1 MRILDRYTIREFTG
15 PFLACVSGFT
25 VMLLSGILFELVE
38 MLVQGKLPAL
48 DAGRLLLYKAPS
60 VVVLTLPA
68 GALFATLLALG
79 RFAKD
84 SELTVMRVTGSAYWR
99 LTLPVVVIA
108 AFISLITLCL
118 NEMIVPAA
126 NHKAENLFRQA
137 MVRDVID
144 LVEPNVF
151 IKAPDD
157 RVIYVGEV
165 DRTNRRVKN
174 ILVYE
179 AARATRDNPRPFPA
193 LITAQTGTYTDRVWH
208 LENGVHHT
216 LDAEGYVVQ
225 ESGFQR
231 MDISMVAIDQLI
243 AEQKTT
249 DEMTRRE
256 LGEYIRLFQ
265 SSGIPVRRYE
275 VDYHLK
281 LALPMAALVWVLVAA
296 PLACTTGK
304 SGRFFGVFISIL
316 TAFIYY
322 VAIGLTSS
330 LGGTGV
336 LAPQLAAWLPN
347 IIFSCLGLAL
357 LVRVEYN

>member
-25 VMLLSGILFELVE
+25 VMLLSGILFELIE
-38 MLVQGKLPAL
+38 MLVQGQLPPL
-48 DAGRLLLYKAPS
+48 DAGRLLIYKAPAI
-60 VVVLTLPA
+60 VALTLPA
-68 GALFATLLALG
+68 GALFAALLALG

-99 LTLPVVVIA
+99 LALPVIMIA
-108 AFISLITLCL
+108 AFISCITLWL
-118 NEMIVPAA
+118 NETVVPAA
-126 NHKAENLFRQA
+126 NHQAETLFRQA
-137 MVRDVID
+137 LVRDVIGH
-144 LVEPNVF
+144 VEPNVF

-165 DRTNRRVKN
+165 DRAHRRVKN
-174 ILVYE
+174 VLVFE
-179 AARATRDNPRPFPA
+179 AARATRENPRPFPA
-193 LITAQTGTYTDRVWH
+193 LITAREGTYADSVWH
-208 LENGVHHT
+208 LENGVHRT

-231 MDISMVAIDQLI
+231 MDIPMVAIDQLL

-249 DEMTRRE
+249 DEMTRKE

-275 VDYHLK
+275 VDYHMK
-281 LALPMAALVWVLVAA
+281 LALPMAALVWVLIAA
-296 PLACTTGK
+296 PLACAAGR

-316 TAFIYY
+316 VAFAYY
-322 VAIGLTSS
+322 VTVGLASS

-336 LAPQLAAWLPN
+336 LPPHIAAWLPN
-347 IIFSCLGLAL
+347 IVFSCLGLAL
-357 LVRVEYN
+357 MVRVEYN